1 LEISAEIRLTIVYP
15 PEIKAGGHPHMSALG
30 FAAKHGEKPS
40 SYGELHGRTIGAS
53 SGSRMVPS
61 IEAPGEPSIEALQI
75 AERLGGE
82 TGEIWVEMTW
92 R

>member
-1 LEISAEIRLTIVYP
+1 MEISAEIRLTIVYP

-40 SYGELHGRTIGAS
+40 SCGELHGR
-53 SGSRMVPS
+53 VPS

-82 TGEIWVEMTW
+82 TGEIWVEVT
-92 R
+92 

>member
-1 LEISAEIRLTIVYP
+1 
-15 PEIKAGGHPHMSALG
+15 MSALG

-40 SYGELHGRTIGAS
+40 SCGELHGR
-53 SGSRMVPS
+53 VPS

-82 TGEIWVEMTW
+82 TGEIWVEVT
-92 R
+92 